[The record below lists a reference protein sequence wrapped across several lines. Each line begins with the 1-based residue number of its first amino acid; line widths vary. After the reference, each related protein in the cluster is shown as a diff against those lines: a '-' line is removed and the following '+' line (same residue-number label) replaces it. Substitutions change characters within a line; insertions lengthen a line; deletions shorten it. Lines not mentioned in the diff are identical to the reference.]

1 MRQLEARY
9 GPGFFGAQKA
19 TPDVLRRMAS
29 DLRNINEALYRE
41 ALRSFLEYNPDLDR
55 IFQ

>member
-1 MRQLEARY
+1 M
-9 GPGFFGAQKA
+9 KA

-29 DLRNINEALYRE
+29 DLRTINEALYRE